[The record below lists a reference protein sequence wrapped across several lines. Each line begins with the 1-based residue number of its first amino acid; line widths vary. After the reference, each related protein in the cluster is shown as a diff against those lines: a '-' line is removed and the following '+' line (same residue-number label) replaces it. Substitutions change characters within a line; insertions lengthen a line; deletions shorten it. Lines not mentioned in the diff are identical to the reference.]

1 MLRVKRF
8 TLQNKNGMQVEL
20 CDLGARIL
28 SIKVPDLHGGLVETT
43 LNHSNNNAIIDDQSY
58 MGASI
63 GRTSNRISKSRF
75 SLDGIEFNIS
85 ANEGKHHLH
94 GGEGGFSN
102 KVWQSQGTNTLSN
115 SLTFK
120 LHSPDGD
127 QGYPGAV
134 DAQVIFTLHE
144 NNELRFDFSATSTKP
159 TPINFCNHAYF
170 NMGEENIYDLEL
182 HIKGDAYLPV
192 DQESIPLGNFEAVAN
207 TRFDFIE
214 SAILGNRLTSG
225 GFDHC
230 YRATSKNMA
239 KLTSH
244 RHKISLEVE
253 SDHVGIQFYS
263 GKFLPIP
270 QSALCLEAQG
280 YPDAINHQALAQDIL
295 RPGELYQ
302 KYVIYRYSHI
312 D

>member
-1 MLRVKRF
+1 
-8 TLQNKNGMQVEL
+8 MQVEL
-20 CDLGARIL
+20 CDFGARIL
-28 SIKVPDLHGGLVETT
+28 SIKVPDRSGKLIETT
-43 LNHSNNNAIIDDQSY
+43 LNHSSDKAIIDDESY
-58 MGASI
+58 MGASV

-85 ANEGKHHLH
+85 ANEGEHNLH
-94 GGEGGFSN
+94 GGDGGFSN
-102 KVWQSQGTNTLSN
+102 RIWQSKGTNTHGN
-115 SLTFK
+115 SLTFE

-134 DAQVIFTLHE
+134 NAQILFTLYE

-182 HIKGDAYLPV
+182 RIEGDAYLPV
-192 DQESIPLGNFEAVAN
+192 DVESIPLGYFEAVAN
-207 TRFDFIE
+207 TRFDFNE

-230 YRATSKNMA
+230 YRATNKNMA
-239 KLTSH
+239 KLTS
-244 RHKISLEVE
+244 RKHKMSLEIE
-253 SDHVGIQFYS
+253 SDQVGIQFYS
-263 GKFLPIP
+263 GKFLPTP

-280 YPDAINHQALAQDIL
+280 YPNAINHQALEQDIL

-302 KYVIYRYSHI
+302 KYVIYRYSHT